1 MVFSKSNEDHTKKI
15 SHSVYVTNFSD
26 ATQSGDLWKV
36 CSAYGTVIDV
46 YIPNKRAKSGKRF
59 AFVRFI
65 KVSNL
70 ARLLENL
77 CTIWIGR
84 YHLYANQVRFERP
97 QKHNSSLPKETSGIP
112 VKVPNS
118 LGPNHP
124 ARPIVNKTPLFA
136 TMLAGIPK
144 NPSYISP
151 DPAMVLGDECVVNRE
166 LDNCVMG
173 EVKDFAS
180 INNLYVLLSNEGFQE
195 LKLVYLGGLWV
206 MIELSSSKAKS
217 GFMKHVGIASWFRQ
231 LRNAQADFVSRER
244 IVWVDIE
251 GVPLHVWSRAT
262 FSKIGSRWGEVI
274 DLEESS
280 DDSFARK
287 RICIKTSQEDN
298 ILERFKII
306 ARGKVF
312 ILRAKE
318 LFVWSPSFKAA
329 KEADYC
335 SDEDVNKDATNN
347 IEDDGNYVN
356 GDAESDVEC
365 VSDTVFADQEDTLGH
380 VSPRKWQSAE
390 KEVSS
395 DPFNLNDL
403 INRQGMQAKGAAN
416 SGCETSLP
424 FPPGFT
430 PDNVPIQNDVQVE
443 AQGDASANSPLSC
456 HSEGLSS
463 RVMEDAQ
470 LINAHDSPRVEH
482 NIKTGGSI
490 LDVLENMIKET
501 KLDVLSDM
509 AVKTLWG
516 NHRFEFII
524 SDAAGN
530 SGGILCVWDPSFFR
544 KEQHIISD
552 NFVALYGTW
561 IPKKANLL
569 VISVY
574 APQPLT
580 CKRVLWDYIST
591 LINRWDGHCLVM
603 GDFNEVR
610 FPGDR
615 MGTVFNVQG
624 ANEFNCFISNSGL
637 TEVQLEGYSFTWSHP
652 SAKKMSKLD
661 RFFVTDGLLSLFPH
675 ISAVCL
681 DRNLSDHRPI
691 LLREVV
697 VDYGPSP
704 YSCFFHTSW
713 FSYEGF
719 DQMILDT
726 WNGILLD
733 DSNLMVQFKKKLQT
747 LKKEIQIWVKSY
759 KQKQYQLLS
768 RIFLKEWNL
777 LKKLNDIQS
786 AEARDRLQK
795 AKIQWA
801 IEGDENSKF
810 FHGII
815 NRKRA
820 NLAVKGVMVNGEW
833 LDEPCRVKEEFRLH
847 FANRFSAPSPNRCKL
862 NFVFP
867 NKLSPDLA
875 NDLERPITRAEVRN
889 AVWGCG
895 ENKSP
900 GPDGFTFEF
909 FRKYWDILGS
919 DFCAAIEWFF
929 EHCMFA
935 RGCNSSFIAL
945 IPKTQDP
952 KFVSDFRPISLIGS
966 LYKVVTKI
974 LANRLSLVIS
984 DLISDVQTAFL
995 PNRQILDGPF
1005 IINEL
1010 LSWCKHKKQQAMVF
1024 KVDFAKA
1031 YDSVRWDFLDDVL
1044 VAFGFGSKWRL
1055 WIRGSLYS
1063 GMASVLLNGSPSL
1076 EFEFHRG
1083 LKQGDP
1089 LAPYL
1094 FILIMNLFPQS
1105 ISRAV
1110 DAGIFWGIN
1119 ISDDLNI
1126 SHLFYADDAVFIGKW
1141 NELNLSG
1148 IIQILRCFSL
1158 LSGLNIN
1165 LSKSHLLGVGVP
1177 FESVNNAAAIIG
1189 CSTMRTPFKYLGVMV
1204 GDNTSKVHAWDDT
1217 ISKVKS
1223 RLSNWK
1229 SKTLSVGGRLTLI
1242 KSVLG
1247 STPIYAMSI
1256 YKVPKAVLKIL
1267 ESIRRNFFNGVN
1279 SGERKIT
1286 WVAWSKI
1293 LASKNMLF

>member
-1 MVFSKSNEDHTKKI
+1 
-15 SHSVYVTNFSD
+15 
-26 ATQSGDLWKV
+26 
-36 CSAYGTVIDV
+36 
-46 YIPNKRAKSGKRF
+46 
-59 AFVRFI
+59 
-65 KVSNL
+65 
-70 ARLLENL
+70 
-77 CTIWIGR
+77 
-84 YHLYANQVRFERP
+84 
-97 QKHNSSLPKETSGIP
+97 
-112 VKVPNS
+112 
-118 LGPNHP
+118 
-124 ARPIVNKTPLFA
+124 
-136 TMLAGIPK
+136 
-144 NPSYISP
+144 
-151 DPAMVLGDECVVNRE
+151 
-166 LDNCVMG
+166 
-173 EVKDFAS
+173 
-180 INNLYVLLSNEGFQE
+180 
-195 LKLVYLGGLWV
+195 
-206 MIELSSSKAKS
+206 
-217 GFMKHVGIASWFRQ
+217 MKHVGIASWFRQ

-390 KEVSS
+390 KE
-395 DPFNLNDL
+395 
-403 INRQGMQAKGAAN
+403 
-416 SGCETSLP
+416 
-424 FPPGFT
+424 
-430 PDNVPIQNDVQVE
+430 
-443 AQGDASANSPLSC
+443 
-456 HSEGLSS
+456 GLSS
-463 RVMEDAQ
+463 HVMEDDQ
-470 LINAHDSPRVEH
+470 LINAHDSPELPQSQEARD
-482 NIKTGGSI
+482 GW
-490 LDVLENMIKET
+490 ET

-516 NHRFEFII
+516 NH
-524 SDAAGN
+524 
-530 SGGILCVWDPSFFR
+530 
-544 KEQHIISD
+544 
-552 NFVALYGTW
+552 
-561 IPKKANLL
+561 
-569 VISVY
+569 
-574 APQPLT
+574 
-580 CKRVLWDYIST
+580 
-591 LINRWDGHCLVM
+591 
-603 GDFNEVR
+603 R

-697 VDYGPSP
+697 VDYGPSA
-704 YSCFFHTSW
+704 FRLRDIDI
-713 FSYEGF
+713 E
-719 DQMILDT
+719 LDK
-726 WNGILLD
+726 GGSDDDILLARMD
-733 DSNLMVQFKKKLQT
+733 
-747 LKKEIQIWVKSY
+747 
-759 KQKQYQLLS
+759 
-768 RIFLKEWNL
+768 L

-833 LDEPCRVKEEFRLH
+833 LNEPCHVKEEFRLH

-974 LANRLSLVIS
+974 LANRLLLVIS

-1044 VAFGFGSKWRL
+1044 AAFGFGSKWRL

-1094 FILIMNLFPQS
+1094 FILIMESFHLS

-1110 DAGIFWGIN
+1110 DAGIFRGIN

-1141 NELNLSG
+1141 NELNLSV
-1148 IIQILRCFSL
+1148 IFLES
-1158 LSGLNIN
+1158 
-1165 LSKSHLLGVGVP
+1165 GVP

-1204 GDNTSKVHAWDDT
+1204 GDNTSKVHAWDDIVKGSSIWNSILKEVSLLKDHGIDLLSHCQIRVGNGLRTQFWNEIWIAGTPLRDLFPRIYALETLKGCSVASKLLNPINLSLRRDVRDGVESYQLALLEET
-1217 ISKVKS
+1217 IGSTI
-1223 RLSNWK
+1223 LSNMEDRWTWDLNSDRVFRVKDMRNLLDDHFLPKVATATRWVKFVLIKINIFAWK
-1229 SKTLSVGGRLTLI
+1229 LYLDRLPTRSNLLLQTLLDLFVVGG
-1242 KSVLG
+1242 
-1247 STPIYAMSI
+1247 M
-1256 YKVPKAVLKIL
+1256 
-1267 ESIRRNFFNGVN
+1267 
-1279 SGERKIT
+1279 
-1286 WVAWSKI
+1286 
-1293 LASKNMLF
+1293 